1 MEWYFIECAII
12 GYLTAY
18 KELGACPTLE
28 QLEHI
33 ALAATGRDDMEDL
46 NVVALGDVPAYLA
59 EELEKF
65 KQKSKQIE

>member
-46 NVVALGDVPAYLA
+46 NFAALGDVPAYLA

>member
-46 NVVALGDVPAYLA
+46 NVAALGDVPSYLA

>member
-1 MEWYFIECAII
+1 MEWYFIECAV
-12 GYLTAY
+12 GAYLTAY
-18 KELGACPTLE
+18 RELGACPTIE

-46 NVVALGDVPAYLA
+46 NVAALGNAPAYLA

-65 KQKSKQIE
+65 KQENKHIE

>member
-33 ALAATGRDDMEDL
+33 ALAAAGRDDMEDL
-46 NVVALGDVPAYLA
+46 NVAALGDVPAYLA